1 MVEERNGDYKAEQP
15 EHKVSPLPS
24 PDPFLSPHTC
34 LSLGWA
40 LTRLQ
45 ASGLT
50 EYTLRE
56 YRSRNNY
63 TSHTHTVRPTWW
75 WCATLNACP
84 KPGAV
89 HWARPRGKP
98 QYWYVKRARAS
109 PQRRKKDMVRS
120 LDEYQNIS
128 ILVDCGVS
136 DF

>member
-1 MVEERNGDYKAEQP
+1 MVEERNSDYKAEQP

-63 TSHTHTVRPTWW
+63 TSHTQRKADLMVMRNTKRLPKTRGCALGPPTRQASVLVREEGT
-75 WCATLNACP
+75 CLSA
-84 KPGAV
+84 
-89 HWARPRGKP
+89 
-98 QYWYVKRARAS
+98 
-109 PQRRKKDMVRS
+109 KKKERYGQK
-120 LDEYQNIS
+120 L
-128 ILVDCGVS
+128 G
-136 DF
+136 